1 MPVRL
6 ISSNQYCMIWRRLRS
21 ISGFTKLLSLVST
34 LITCISLLMILNVC
48 TRNYVWMRFR
58 VFTEL
63 RKALCHICLDWLHTS
78 TIRAASITDYHR
90 LSGPSTPLQILLH
103 PDPLQ
108 SLFIEHNQTLL
119 EDFFFLYLFRYLNW
133 NSLFPNVRCIE
144 NVLFAVTVI
153 KCDQF
158 CDRSI
163 TLNDVVLSIKRTYH
177 LYSLIIDTHMHPLS
191 H

>member
-6 ISSNQYCMIWRRLRS
+6 ISSNQYCMIWRRLWS

-34 LITCISLLMILNVC
+34 LINCISLLMILNVC

-63 RKALCHICLDWLHTS
+63 RKALCYICLDWLHSS
-78 TIRAASITDYHR
+78 TIGAASIIDYHM
-90 LSGPSTPLQILLH
+90 LSGPSTPLWILLH

-119 EDFFFLYLFRYLNW
+119 DDFFFLYLFHYLNW
-133 NSLFPNVRCIE
+133 NSLFLNVRCIE

-158 CDRSI
+158 CDCSI
-163 TLNDVVLSIKRTYH
+163 TLNDVVLSINRTYH
-177 LYSLIIDTHMHPLS
+177 QYGLIIDTHMHPLS